1 MTLRL
6 KSYDFYIRLWHY
18 LLPLLAF
25 GIAAY
30 VRLFALDT
38 ERFPADY
45 DPKFYF
51 AVLLFTTL
59 VWAIAVEQQR
69 LSSIDELFREYTG
82 MRKSIS
88 ACFTTYTALL
98 AVLFF
103 YRQDNFSRIFF
114 ILSSIALLVLTVG
127 TRVAL
132 RHLLHMKR
140 HSRRSV
146 RVLVA
151 GSDHHACRVA
161 TSLARVPFVASE
173 VVGYLR
179 IGDQEVV
186 VQDAPVYELDDIDS
200 DRIVPFEELVIAAA
214 PEQFSSLAALVSRLE
229 RLCVPTRIALD
240 LGGLPLVRE
249 RLFQFGDLQMMD
261 VDTTPVE
268 SPAYF
273 LLKWV
278 FDISF
283 SLFMIIFTGPLML
296 LIAFAVKLSSAG
308 PVLFRQERVGLNGK
322 PFNMYKFRTMRMAAA
337 VESDTKW
344 TVNCDP
350 RRTVVGAFLR
360 KTSLDELPQFFNV
373 LMGDMSVVGPR
384 PERPHFVKRF
394 LDEVSHYN
402 SRHRL
407 KVGITGW
414 AQVNGW
420 RGDTSIQKRFEFDL
434 YYLQNW
440 SFWFDLRIILLTA
453 LSGMFGKN
461 AY

>member
-1 MTLRL
+1 MNLRL
-6 KSYDFYIRLWHY
+6 KSYNFYIRLWHY
-18 LLPLLAF
+18 LLPFMAF
-25 GIAAY
+25 AIAAY
-30 VRLFALDT
+30 VRLFALNL
-38 ERFPADY
+38 ERHPADY
-45 DPKFYF
+45 EPKFYV
-51 AVLLFTTL
+51 AVLLFTTM
-59 VWAIAVEQQR
+59 VWAIAVEQYR
-69 LSSIDELFREYTG
+69 LCSTEELFRENTG
-82 MRKSIS
+82 IRKSVS
-88 ACFTTYTALL
+88 ACFATYTALL

-114 ILSSIALLVLTVG
+114 IVSAIGLLVLTVG

-132 RHLLHMKR
+132 RRILHLTRHM
-140 HSRRSV
+140 RRTV

-151 GSDHHACRVA
+151 GTDHHARRIA
-161 TSLARVPFVASE
+161 SRLDRVPFVASE
-173 VVGYLR
+173 VVAYLR
-179 IGDQEVV
+179 IGDQKVAV
-186 VQDAPVYELDDIDS
+186 HDAPVYEMEDIGS
-200 DRIVPFEELVIAAA
+200 GHMVAFEELVIAAA
-214 PEQFSSLAALVSRLE
+214 PEQFASLVDLVARLE
-229 RLCVPTRIALD
+229 KLCVPTRVALD

-249 RLFQFGDLQMMD
+249 RLFQFGDLQM
-261 VDTTPVE
+261 VDLETTPVE

-273 LLKWV
+273 FLKRV

-283 SLFMIIFTGPLML
+283 SLFMILLTGPLML
-296 LIAFAVKLSSAG
+296 LIALAVKLTSPG
-308 PVLFRQERVGLNGK
+308 PVWFRQERVGLNGE
-322 PFNMYKFRTMRMAAA
+322 PFAMFKFRTMRVAAT

-344 TVNCDP
+344 TVKDDS
-350 RRTVVGAFLR
+350 RRIAIGTFLR

-373 LMGDMSVVGPR
+373 LKGDMSVVGPR

-394 LDEVSHYN
+394 LAEISHYD